1 LALALRLGIWP
12 RARIVAVSALALMTT
27 SLIATIR
34 LFDEFAFDEGSTIQ
48 RLVAWSWLIVYT
60 ALPPALVVVA
70 AAHERKGGR
79 HGWAVVEPLTAFTR
93 LAFAPMA
100 LVFASLGV
108 WLTSA
113 PDSLADAWPWTLP
126 PISASIVGTWLLTL
140 AAAHGWALVERDWRR
155 VRLVV
160 APLTGAIL
168 LHLIAAARFA
178 DTFTG
183 STRSV
188 AIYIGVLALCLAV
201 LVGAAGTQ
209 SRARKA
215 AAA

>member
-1 LALALRLGIWP
+1 
-12 RARIVAVSALALMTT
+12 
-27 SLIATIR
+27 
-34 LFDEFAFDEGSTIQ
+34 
-48 RLVAWSWLIVYT
+48 
-60 ALPPALVVVA
+60 
-70 AAHERKGGR
+70 
-79 HGWAVVEPLTAFTR
+79 
-93 LAFAPMA
+93 
-100 LVFASLGV
+100 
-108 WLTSA
+108 
-113 PDSLADAWPWTLP
+113 
-126 PISASIVGTWLLTL
+126 
-140 AAAHGWALVERDWRR
+140 VERDWRR